1 MFKIS
6 LISAAF
12 LLSFNAAN
20 AATFTIIDDFS
31 TGQAEI
37 ETDVS
42 TFPAGVGATAAGGGI
57 LGGKR
62 GMRVVS
68 QQAGNGFYTSS
79 AVTNDFLVFSNSA
92 LDAGAVKLGY
102 GGGLGLGGFDL
113 TSAGQATEF
122 VIDLISSDLQF
133 GVLVRAKDTY
143 NNVSTLRAA
152 IMEIHGARAQAQLP
166 ELRLDTLNWW
176 QGRRVRELCH
186 SLYGDKEGA
195 HATASE
201 LALTWG
207 LFPERADRRVLDP
220 QVAPIHRFQ
229 GPEDFRRNHPDGR
242 MGSDPSLATEED
254 GRRLLELAIADVAD
268 AFRRFNEA

>member
-113 TSAGQATEF
+113 TSVSGTVTLSE
-122 VIDLISSDLQF
+122 
-133 GVLVRAKDTY
+133 
-143 NNVSTLRAA
+143 NVTK
-152 IMEIHGARAQAQLP
+152 IEI
-166 ELRLDTLNWW
+166 
-176 QGRRVRELCH
+176 
-186 SLYGDKEGA
+186 
-195 HATASE
+195 
-201 LALTWG
+201 
-207 LFPERADRRVLDP
+207 
-220 QVAPIHRFQ
+220 I
-229 GPEDFRRNHPDGR
+229 
-242 MGSDPSLATEED
+242 
-254 GRRLLELAIADVAD
+254 
-268 AFRRFNEA
+268 